1 MRILDRYVARQ
12 LFPAWLWCLVI
23 FVFLSCLVD
32 LFGRL
37 DEILR
42 YHVKLATVAHYYI
55 NFVPLVFV
63 KASPLALLLGVSF
76 VAMRLSRHQ
85 EFLAMSASGTSLL
98 RASVPFLFI
107 GWLASLS
114 VFAVS
119 ERLLPQAAQ
128 TYEMLQQEVFRDP
141 GQVQQ
146 IDNVAALDAFNRL
159 YHARTLNVDQ
169 GELYDL
175 TILEHDLRSNT
186 PTKTLYAQRAI
197 YTKHGWL
204 LLYGRIYRTGP
215 DGLILGDPEPFVE
228 RLLVYPVTPRSFSQ
242 PQMNPETMRYG
253 QLRLLIMR
261 LKQTGITNVRR
272 LQVELASKLSLPL
285 MNVLICLVGF
295 VGSTRQQ
302 LRGNLKGLGLSLG
315 LGVGYYLGVATCQA
329 MAKEWPLPLLLSVW
343 LPHAVTLWLCLREL
357 QTRR

>member
-1 MRILDRYVARQ
+1 
-12 LFPAWLWCLVI
+12 
-23 FVFLSCLVD
+23 
-32 LFGRL
+32 
-37 DEILR
+37 
-42 YHVKLATVAHYYI
+42 
-55 NFVPLVFV
+55 
-63 KASPLALLLGVSF
+63 
-76 VAMRLSRHQ
+76 
-85 EFLAMSASGTSLL
+85 MSASGTSLL

-107 GWLASLS
+107 GWLASIS

-128 TYEMLQQEVFRDP
+128 TYEMLQQEVFRDT

-146 IDNVAALDAFNRL
+146 IENVAALDAFNRL

-175 TILEHDLRSNT
+175 TILEHDLRTNK

-261 LKQTGITNVRR
+261 LKQIGITNVRR

-315 LGVGYYLGVATCQA
+315 LGVGYYLGVAACQA

-357 QTRR
+357 QTAR